1 MGDDNSDSREKLW
14 FPSRLRELRVE
25 AGKKQREIAE
35 VLKLTP
41 SSYANAE
48 SANHKRISRE
58 RVDRL
63 IRFYKLDD
71 EQARQLVAGWEALPE
86 SEYNA
91 RQRTSYEKRKA
102 FRSKARNHDRLKLA
116 LLEVTTQL
124 VTTAPDPDALCS
136 CPEVDM
142 FADEPDEPPE
152 PCELCNALRLLG
164 LVAWTDRDDVIGKLA
179 AAQEGLVTG

>member
-1 MGDDNSDSREKLW
+1 MGDEHSESREKLW
-14 FPSRLRELRVE
+14 FPRRLRDLRVA
-25 AGKKQREIAE
+25 AGKKQREVA
-35 VLKLTP
+35 VALRLTP

-63 IRFYKLDD
+63 AKLYQLDD
-71 EQARQLVAGWEALPE
+71 AQAAELVAGWEALPE

-91 RQRTSYEKRKA
+91 RQRTTYEKRKA

-124 VTTAPDPDALCS
+124 VTTVADPETLCA
-136 CPEVDM
+136 CPPVDM
-142 FADEPDEPPE
+142 FADAPDEPPE

-164 LVAWTDRDDVIGKLA
+164 LVGWTDLDDVVGKLA
-179 AAQEGLVTG
+179 AAQEAMTQ